1 MVFTN
6 LVTASSCPFLTASSS
21 ERKHEVI
28 FGYDKSHS
36 VLVPL
41 PAHCPRKPHITSCCF
56 FDSCIFRF
64 HRHIFKSIILPHTKW
79 YFSRPWRSV
88 TVAWRSLLPARVLR
102 SVRCPQYTHTLLQW
116 SAVLHGGAASPFPGK
131 GISPLSRYLT
141 IWCVSEWNGNMFIS
155 LINAIILKVK
165 SD

>member
-1 MVFTN
+1 M
-6 LVTASSCPFLTASSS
+6 
-21 ERKHEVI
+21 KHAVI
-28 FGYDKSHS
+28 FGYDKSLLAL
-36 VLVPL
+36 VLL
-41 PAHCPRKPHITSCCF
+41 RAHCPRKPHITTCCF

-79 YFSRPWRSV
+79 YFSRSWQA
-88 TVAWRSLLPARVLR
+88 VAIAWCSLLHARSLR
-102 SVRCPQYTHTLLQW
+102 SVCWPQYTHTLLRW
-116 SAVLHGGAASPFPGK
+116 SAVLHGGATSPFPGK

-141 IWCVSEWNGNMFIS
+141 IWCVSEWNGNMFIT